1 MAAPAFTQAEL
12 ISSLSQDDIPIKLRC
27 AICSKLALNAF
38 RLPCCE
44 QAICEDCQSSLP
56 SSCPVCEHTPV
67 AAEDCKPHKSL
78 RTTIKV
84 FLRTEEKKRLA
95 LQAKAVKDTPPIT
108 PVEDAPAPAP
118 ASVPAPEES
127 TSVAPAED
135 KAEEP
140 ILPTEQ
146 APASEQDRDDGNADD
161 TVVANGD
168 GVNEDQKD
176 ILQQSIE
183 EIAPGQEHT
192 GEDTTAG
199 EIATDANEAIQE
211 DEKDDNGQV
220 SEMTGMGMP
229 GIPGGFNPAMG
240 GFPNLTGD
248 MNQMQMQ
255 MAMAMQN
262 GMGANAFGG
271 FPMMGMP
278 GMPGMSMDPMA
289 IQNMFMNGGFGG
301 MGMNGMNMG
310 MGGMGGFE
318 GVAGQGFGG
327 AGGWGGQQWNMGQ
340 NNFNPNAALSAGMGH
355 TDYGGPHKP
364 GYPFQQQNAAGPGYG
379 QGGYGRNQYNEYS
392 HHGGGFTGR
401 GRGRGRGGY
410 GRGGGYGHGEYGQH
424 GNYNQNSVAGHVSES
439 AAPQGPK
446 EQPSTEPASNVDEFG
461 REIRTP
467 SAMAETEVATTVNA
481 ETNGTTAEGDA
492 QVATDSLNPDTGP
505 KPIQTLEEVEQT
517 QFTSNGHGGAY
528 VSRSSA
534 YATQPPPALVDVPIN
549 APTGPKAMR
558 EGLPNTSI
566 LHLRGRPPFGE
577 SRRESGSSAVP
588 ETEMDGHAGW
598 DGEGAEGEDG
608 QPCNVSKSRSRSRSP
623 KRDRR
628 ERHRRRRDEST
639 SEGSR
644 ERRRERRRRERRR
657 EDGEG
662 AGEGGEGAVEDE
674 AEAEARR
681 ERREKRRRER
691 DSGRD
696 SGRDRDRDR
705 EYNRERGDRDRE
717 RERNRDGGREKG
729 RDRDRDRDRERERD
743 RDRDHGHKSSSHKHR
758 SRSRSRRRRQH
769 SASAQNGDAPA
780 ENGFRPPMGPRLM
793 SGKENNV
800 APVAAKDAH
809 TAERE
814 ARDRERLVREAQRMA
829 GLGGGGAGR
838 KRGVG
843 SGSGGGEEGGRRK
856 RG

>member
-1 MAAPAFTQAEL
+1 MAATVFTQAEL

-27 AICSKLALNAF
+27 AICSKLAMNAF

-84 FLRTEEKKRLA
+84 FLRTEEKKRVA
-95 LQAKAVKDTPPIT
+95 LQAKAIKDTPPIT
-108 PVEDAPAPAP
+108 PVEDAPAP
-118 ASVPAPEES
+118 VTAPEEPIS
-127 TSVAPAED
+127 EAPAED
-135 KAEEP
+135 TAEESLP
-140 ILPTEQ
+140 ITDQ
-146 APASEQDRDDGNADD
+146 APVSEQDGTADG
-161 TVVANGD
+161 TPVTNGEA
-168 GVNEDQKD
+168 VNEDQKD

-199 EIATDANEAIQE
+199 EVATDANEATHE
-211 DEKDDNGQV
+211 GEKDANGDAA
-220 SEMTGMGMP
+220 GAGMP
-229 GIPGGFNPAMG
+229 GMTGGFNAAMG
-240 GFPNLTGD
+240 GFPNMTGD

-278 GMPGMSMDPMA
+278 GMSMDPMA
-289 IQNMFMNGGFGG
+289 MQNMFMNGGFGG

-327 AGGWGGQQWNMGQ
+327 GGGWGGQQWNMGQ

-355 TDYGGPHKP
+355 NDYGAPHKP
-364 GYPFQQQNAAGPGYG
+364 GYPFQQHHGAGAGYS
-379 QGGYGRNQYNEYS
+379 QGGYGRNQYNEYG
-392 HHGGGFTGR
+392 HHGGGGFAGR

-410 GRGGGYGHGEYGQH
+410 GRGGGYGHGEYAQH
-424 GNYNQNSVAGHVSES
+424 GNYQNSVAGHVSES

-446 EQPSTEPASNVDEFG
+446 EQQSTEPASNVDEFG

-467 SAMAETEVATTVNA
+467 SALAETEVTATDNA
-481 ETNGTTAEGDA
+481 ETNGMTADGDA
-492 QVATDSLNPDTGP
+492 QVATNPITTPSDVLDTGP
-505 KPIQTLEEVEQT
+505 KPIQTLEEIEQA
-517 QFTSNGHGGAY
+517 QFMSHGHGGAY
-528 VSRSSA
+528 VARSSA
-534 YATQPPPALVDVPIN
+534 YATQAPPPLADVPIN

-566 LHLRGRPPFGE
+566 LHLRGRAPFGE

-588 ETEMDGHAGW
+588 ETEMDGRVEWGA
-598 DGEGAEGEDG
+598 EGAEGGEG
-608 QPCNVSKSRSRSRSP
+608 VQPRNASKSRSRSRSP
-623 KRDRR
+623 KRERR

-639 SEGSR
+639 SDGSR

-657 EDGEG
+657 EEGGG
-662 AGEGGEGAVEDE
+662 AGDAGEEVLEDE
-674 AEAEARR
+674 TEAEARR
-681 ERREKRRRER
+681 ERRERRRRER
-691 DSGRD
+691 DSDRD
-696 SGRDRDRDR
+696 GGRDRDRDR
-705 EYNRERGDRDRE
+705 DYNRERGDRDRE

-729 RDRDRDRDRERERD
+729 RDRERDRERDRD
-743 RDRDHGHKSSSHKHR
+743 HNRDRDHGHKSSSHKQR

-769 SASAQNGDAPA
+769 SPSAQNGDAA
-780 ENGFRPPMGPRLM
+780 GEDGFRPPMGPRAM
-793 SGKENNV
+793 SGKENHV
-800 APVAAKDAH
+800 APAAKDPH

-829 GLGGGGAGR
+829 GLGGGGGR

-856 RG
+856 RGRGE

>member
-1 MAAPAFTQAEL
+1 MAATAFTQAEL

-27 AICSKLALNAF
+27 AICSKLAMNAF

-56 SSCPVCEHTPV
+56 SSCPVCEHKPV

-84 FLRTEEKKRLA
+84 FLRTEEKKRVA
-95 LQAKAVKDTPPIT
+95 LQAKAIKDTPPIT
-108 PVEDAPAPAP
+108 PVEDAPAP
-118 ASVPAPEES
+118 VTAPEEPIS
-127 TSVAPAED
+127 EAQAED
-135 KAEEP
+135 AAEEL
-140 ILPTEQ
+140 LPTTDQ
-146 APASEQDRDDGNADD
+146 APVPEQDGNADG
-161 TVVANGD
+161 TAVTNGD
-168 GVNEDQKD
+168 AVNEDHKD

-199 EIATDANEAIQE
+199 EVATDADEATQE
-211 DEKDDNGQV
+211 GEKDANGEAV
-220 SEMTGMGMP
+220 GMAGMGMS
-229 GIPGGFNPAMG
+229 GMPGGFNPAMG
-240 GFPNLTGD
+240 GFPNMTGD

-278 GMPGMSMDPMA
+278 GMSMDPMA
-289 IQNMFMNGGFGG
+289 MQNMFMNGGFGG

-310 MGGMGGFE
+310 MGGMGGYE

-327 AGGWGGQQWNMGQ
+327 GGGGWGGQQWNMGQ

-355 TDYGGPHKP
+355 TDYGAPHKP
-364 GYPFQQQNAAGPGYG
+364 GYPFQQHHGSGAGYN
-379 QGGYGRNQYNEYS
+379 QGGYGRNQYNEYG
-392 HHGGGFTGR
+392 HHGGGGFAGR

-410 GRGGGYGHGEYGQH
+410 GRGGGYGHGEYAQH
-424 GNYNQNSVAGHVSES
+424 GNYQNSVAGHVSES

-446 EQPSTEPASNVDEFG
+446 EQQSTEPASNVDEFG

-467 SAMAETEVATTVNA
+467 SAVAETEVTATDNA
-481 ETNGTTAEGDA
+481 ETNGVTAGGDA
-492 QVATDSLNPDTGP
+492 QAATNPLATPSDAPDSGP
-505 KPIQTLEEVEQT
+505 KPIQTLEEVEQA
-517 QFTSNGHGGAY
+517 QFMGHGHGGAY

-534 YATQPPPALVDVPIN
+534 YATQAPPPLADVPIN

-566 LHLRGRPPFGE
+566 LHLRGRAPFDE
-577 SRRESGSSAVP
+577 TRRESGSSAVP
-588 ETEMDGHAGW
+588 ETEMDGRAEW
-598 DGEGAEGEDG
+598 DGEGAEGGEGG
-608 QPCNVSKSRSRSRSP
+608 QPRNASKSKSRSRSPR
-623 KRDRR
+623 RERR

-657 EDGEG
+657 EEGEG
-662 AGEGGEGAVEDE
+662 AGEGGEEVLEDE
-674 AEAEARR
+674 AETEARR
-681 ERREKRRRER
+681 ERRERRRRER
-691 DSGRD
+691 DSDRD
-696 SGRDRDRDR
+696 GGRDRDRDR
-705 EYNRERGDRDRE
+705 DYNRERGDRDRE

-729 RDRDRDRDRERERD
+729 RDRDRDRERERD
-743 RDRDHGHKSSSHKHR
+743 HNRDRDHGHKSSSHKHR

-769 SASAQNGDAPA
+769 SPSAQNGDAAP
-780 ENGFRPPMGPRLM
+780 EDGFRPPMGPRAM
-793 SGKENNV
+793 SGKENHV
-800 APVAAKDAH
+800 APVVAKDPH

-843 SGSGGGEEGGRRK
+843 SGSG
-856 RG
+856 